1 MDDTLLYQ
9 KPVTLLWIPAVVA
22 PAILMTVIKPSCSMM
37 TGFFISNILGE
48 QELSCRFLTAG

>member
-9 KPVTLLWIPAVVA
+9 KPVMLLRIPAVVA
-22 PAILMTVIKPSCSMM
+22 PAILMTVIQPSCSMM

>member
-1 MDDTLLYQ
+1 MDATLLYQ

-22 PAILMTVIKPSCSMM
+22 PAILMTVIQPSCSMM

-48 QELSCRFLTAG
+48 QELSCRVLTAG